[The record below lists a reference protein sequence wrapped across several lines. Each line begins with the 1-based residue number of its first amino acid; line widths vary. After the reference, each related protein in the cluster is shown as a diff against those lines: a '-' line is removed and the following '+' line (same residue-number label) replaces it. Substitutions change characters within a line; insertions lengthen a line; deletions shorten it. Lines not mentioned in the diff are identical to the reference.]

1 MRGGR
6 AAVIVP
12 VSAMIGKTKDD
23 KIIKREILKRHT
35 LEGVINLNRNTFYRI
50 GTVPCA
56 AVFTAGVPHSTDKL
70 VKFINFEDDG
80 FEVKKHVGLVETER
94 AKDRKQYLLD
104 CWRGLTDDVPSKFM
118 VETTVED
125 GDEWLHSFYYYN
137 DELPTAADFE
147 KTVADYLTFEFN
159 MIVHGRGYLFGVEK
173 KNEPLSDEE
182 PPLPNPHAWKNFSI
196 DELFRLESGRCSQ
209 SNRLRADDRGV
220 PYVGATNRNNGVL
233 NIVAPVEEMIQN
245 GNCIAFIKQGEGS
258 VGYSVYKAEKFI
270 ASTSVALGYAPFLN
284 RYVGTFITTIADKV
298 RGKYSFNYPRS
309 EARLRNELLQL
320 PATADGEPDFEFM
333 EKFMRARESRL
344 LRQYLEKLRAE
355 DFSEIEAPPAL
366 SDQTWRAFYIEE
378 VAEISS
384 GRDIYEDERREGAT
398 PYIGASAANNGITH
412 FVGNVNETLEAR
424 CISVNRNGSVGYA
437 FYHPYFALYSND
449 CRKLRPKIDD
459 EFVSIFIAHQIT
471 AQRDKYSYG
480 YKMGTGRL
488 RRQRILLPT
497 TADGAPDF
505 EYMSSYIK
513 HVRAELLLQFQG
525 QTAGT

>member
-1 MRGGR
+1 M
-6 AAVIVP
+6 
-12 VSAMIGKTKDD
+12 
-23 KIIKREILKRHT
+23 
-35 LEGVINLNRNTFYRI
+35 
-50 GTVPCA
+50 
-56 AVFTAGVPHSTDKL
+56 
-70 VKFINFEDDG
+70 
-80 FEVKKHVGLVETER
+80 
-94 AKDRKQYLLD
+94 
-104 CWRGLTDDVPSKFM
+104 
-118 VETTVED
+118 
-125 GDEWLHSFYYYN
+125 
-137 DELPTAADFE
+137 
-147 KTVADYLTFEFN
+147 
-159 MIVHGRGYLFGVEK
+159 
-173 KNEPLSDEE
+173 
-182 PPLPNPHAWKNFSI
+182 
-196 DELFRLESGRCSQ
+196 
-209 SNRLRADDRGV
+209 
-220 PYVGATNRNNGVL
+220 
-233 NIVAPVEEMIQN
+233 
-245 GNCIAFIKQGEGS
+245 
-258 VGYSVYKAEKFI
+258 
-270 ASTSVALGYAPFLN
+270 
-284 RYVGTFITTIADKV
+284 
-298 RGKYSFNYPRS
+298 
-309 EARLRNELLQL
+309 
-320 PATADGEPDFEFM
+320 
-333 EKFMRARESRL
+333 
-344 LRQYLEKLRAE
+344 
-355 DFSEIEAPPAL
+355 